1 MTSRVL
7 VSVSK
12 RSSRGVSRWASR
24 AQDLLSQNKSGNI
37 TEQLHRE
44 LENRLM
50 SFLDRRAID
59 SDTLAALLAAYTVLI
74 LTGATGNGLVCL
86 AVARRPKMRTA
97 RNLLIVNL
105 AAADLLLCL
114 FTMPFSLVEI
124 ALKFWPLGGITCKL
138 VAGLQAT
145 SVFVSTLSITAIAI
159 DRYLVIVYPT
169 KQSWCFS
176 ALVGMPLIWL
186 LALLLSVPMFVYRV
200 VDPIDLPDPERGT
213 FVHLEYC
220 VEHWP
225 IEEGRFY
232 YSIFAIV
239 FQYFMPITTVTAA
252 YASICRRLRVRLV
265 AKAGPLNQSAPRQQH
280 DKRRMQRTNVLLVA
294 IAAIFAASWLPLH
307 ILNLVADS
315 TPSLTEDSRLYR
327 VYFACCHMAGMSS
340 ACSNPLLYGWLNDNF
355 RREFRRI
362 LSTCCPRLRARRA
375 STTGPP
381 SESRPATGQALVL
394 FRRQRPQTQDT
405 CLDAAG
411 GAAMP
416 RPETGDQYETLVVI
430 SPQ

>member
-1 MTSRVL
+1 MAETGAGARIMEGLGMTPDEL
-7 VSVSK
+7 M
-12 RSSRGVSRWASR
+12 A
-24 AQDLLSQNKSGNI
+24 LLSQNKSGND
-37 TEQLHRE
+37 TAELHRQ
-44 LENRLM
+44 LERRLL

-59 SDTLAALLAAYTVLI
+59 TDTLAALLAAYTLLI

-124 ALKFWPLGGITCKL
+124 ALKIWPLGGTTCKL

-169 KQSWCFS
+169 KQHWCFS

-186 LALLLSVPMFVYRV
+186 LALLLSVPMFMYRV
-200 VDPIDLPDPERGT
+200 LDHIELPDPARGT
-213 FVHLEYC
+213 VVHLEYC

-225 IEEGRFY
+225 VEEGPLLLLHLLNR
-232 YSIFAIV
+232 V
-239 FQYFMPITTVTAA
+239 PP
-252 YASICRRLRVRLV
+252 RL
-265 AKAGPLNQSAPRQQH
+265 GPLNQSAPRQQH
-280 DKRRMQRTNVLLVA
+280 DKRRMHRTNVLLVA

-315 TPSLTEDSRLYR
+315 TPSLTADSRLYR

-362 LSTCCPRLRARRA
+362 LSTCCPRLRTRRA
-375 STTGPP
+375 SATGPP
-381 SESRPATGQALVL
+381 SESRPLTGQALVL
-394 FRRQRPQTQDT
+394 FRRQQRPHTQDT
-405 CLDAAG
+405 CVEAAPPQP
-411 GAAMP
+411 A
-416 RPETGDQYETLVVI
+416 EDQYETLVVL
-430 SPQ
+430 SQP